1 MRANREARWAPRA
14 AKLAAAVTDTRVHHT
29 DTLVLGS
36 GLAGLYFAL
45 QVADRR
51 KVTIL
56 TKHQC
61 ESSNTRWAQG
71 GISAVFAPE
80 DSLEAHVADTLEVG
94 VGLCREDMVRRAV
107 ELGPGL
113 VASLADDYGVLFD
126 RVGGSE
132 DAPFEL
138 AREGGHSQRR
148 VVHHRDMT
156 GAEIGRALI
165 EAAARHPNIEIR
177 EHHDVI
183 DLLSW
188 AKVDG
193 TPGCFGC
200 YALDIQRDQVI
211 AFVAPITVLAT
222 GGAGKVY
229 RYTSNP
235 HVATGD
241 GIAMAYR
248 IGAQIGN
255 LEFMQFHPTILFH
268 PDARSFLISE
278 ALRGEG
284 GVLRTVNGADLM
296 KDKHPMASLAPR
308 DVVAREI
315 DAELKRSGATHVVL
329 DMTALDP
336 DFIVDRFPAIHAR
349 CMATG
354 IDMRKIAIPV
364 VPAAHYTCGGVVV
377 DPWGR
382 TSIPGLLAIGEVA
395 MSGMHGACR
404 LASNSLLEAVCLA
417 RGAAEVF
424 EDFGR
429 APPAKVE
436 LWNERD
442 AVDSSEAVMVTAN
455 WEEVRALMWNYVGI
469 VRSDKRLARARRR
482 LDMLLQ
488 EIREYYWRYRVTRDV
503 LELRSI
509 AQVGSLIVES
519 ALRRRESRGLHYTL
533 DFPETDPAQA
543 HETIFTRH
551 DSRTPT
557 DTP

>member
-1 MRANREARWAPRA
+1 MPN
-14 AKLAAAVTDTRVHHT
+14 TRIHHT

-45 QVADRR
+45 QVADTR

-56 TKHQC
+56 TKHQR

-94 VGLCREDMVRRAV
+94 AGLCREAMVRRAV
-107 ELGPGL
+107 ELGPKL
-113 VASLADDYGVLFD
+113 VAGLADDFGVRFD

-132 DAPFEL
+132 DGAFEL
-138 AREGGHSQRR
+138 GREGGHSQRR

-156 GAEIGRALI
+156 GAEIERALI
-165 EAAARHPNIEIR
+165 DAVERHPNIEIL

-200 YALDIQRDQVI
+200 YALDIQRDEVT
-211 AFVAPITVLAT
+211 AFVSPVTLLAT
-222 GGAGKVY
+222 GGAGKIY

-248 IGAQIGN
+248 IGAEVGN

-268 PDARSFLISE
+268 PDAKSFLISE

-284 GVLRTVNGADLM
+284 GILRTIGGADLM
-296 KDKHPMASLAPR
+296 RDRHPMASLAPR

-315 DAELKRSGATHVVL
+315 DAELKRSGAPHVVL
-329 DMTALDP
+329 DMTHLDP

-349 CMATG
+349 CMAIG
-354 IDMRKIAIPV
+354 VDMRKTPIPV

-382 TSIPGLLAIGEVA
+382 TSIPGLMAIGEVA

-404 LASNSLLEAVCLA
+404 LASNSLLEAVVLA
-417 RGAAEVF
+417 KGAAEVCA
-424 EDFGR
+424 EFGR
-429 APPAKVE
+429 TPPAKVDP
-436 LWNERD
+436 WNEND
-442 AVDSSEAVMVTAN
+442 AVDSDEAVMVTAN

-482 LDMLLQ
+482 LDILHQ
-488 EIREYYWRYRVTRDV
+488 EIREYYWNYRVNRDV
-503 LELRSI
+503 LELRSV
-509 AQVGSLIVES
+509 ALVGLLMVES
-519 ALRRRESRGLHYTL
+519 AARRKESRGLHYTL
-533 DFPETDPAQA
+533 DYPDIDPAQA
-543 HETIFTRH
+543 VETIFTRQ
-551 DSRTPT
+551 DGP
-557 DTP
+557 

>member
-1 MRANREARWAPRA
+1 MPH
-14 AKLAAAVTDTRVHHT
+14 TQIHHT

-56 TKHQC
+56 TKHQR

-80 DSLEAHVADTLEVG
+80 DSLEAHVRDTLEVG
-94 VGLCREDMVRRAV
+94 AGLCREDMVRRAV
-107 ELGPGL
+107 ELGPKL
-113 VASLADDYGVLFD
+113 VESLADDFGVRFD
-126 RVGGSE
+126 RDRE
-132 DAPFEL
+132 DGQFVL
-138 AREGGHSQRR
+138 GREGGHSQRR

-156 GAEIGRALI
+156 GAEIERALI
-165 EAAARHPNIEIR
+165 EAVERHPNIEIH

-193 TPGCFGC
+193 STGCFGC
-200 YALDIQRDQVI
+200 YALNVARDEVH
-211 AFVAPITVLAT
+211 AFVSPVTVLAT

-248 IGAQIGN
+248 IGAEVGN

-268 PDARSFLISE
+268 PDAKSFLISE

-284 GVLRTVNGADLM
+284 GILRTIAGADLM
-296 KDKHPMASLAPR
+296 KDRHPMASLAPR

-315 DAELKRSGATHVVL
+315 DAELKRSGANHVVL
-329 DMTALDP
+329 DMTHLDP
-336 DFIVDRFPAIHAR
+336 DFIVERFPGIHAR
-349 CMATG
+349 CMSIG
-354 IDMRKIAIPV
+354 IDMRKTPIPV

-404 LASNSLLEAVCLA
+404 LASNSLLEAVVLA
-417 RGAAEVF
+417 KSAAEICDEF
-424 EDFGR
+424 AR
-429 APPAKVE
+429 TPPSKVDP
-436 LWNERD
+436 WNEGN
-442 AVDSSEAVMVTAN
+442 AVDSDEAVMVTAN

-482 LDMLLQ
+482 LEILHQ
-488 EIREYYWRYRVTRDV
+488 EIREYYWHYRVTRDV

-509 AQVGSLIVES
+509 ALVGFLMVES
-519 ALRRRESRGLHYTL
+519 ASRRKESRGLHYTL
-533 DFPETDPAQA
+533 DYPHTDPAQA
-543 HETIFTRH
+543 TETIFTRQ
-551 DSRTPT
+551 DGP
-557 DTP
+557 